1 MIDTRKESRIYTVS
15 LAEYLT
21 SKGFNY
27 IRKVQDINNPRYF
40 NWIFE
45 DTPELHSAIR
55 EFKRERDMDA

>member
-1 MIDTRKESRIYTVS
+1 MDTKKESRIYTLS

-27 IRKVQDINNPRYF
+27 IRIVQDIKNHRYF

-45 DTPELHSAIR
+45 YTPQLRVAIH
-55 EFKRERDMDA
+55 EYKNNTH

>member
-1 MIDTRKESRIYTVS
+1 MDTKKESRIYTLS

-27 IRKVQDINNPRYF
+27 IRIVQDIKNPRYF

-45 DTPELHSAIR
+45 DTPQLHAAIH
-55 EFKRERDMDA
+55 EYKNNTH

>member
-1 MIDTRKESRIYTVS
+1 MDTKKESRIYTLS

-45 DTPELHSAIR
+45 DTPQLHIAIHEYKKDTR
-55 EFKRERDMDA
+55 